1 MLLEVRD
8 LSVRF
13 GGLEALS
20 HVSFDIAPGEI
31 VGLVGPN
38 GAGKSTLV
46 GAVSGSLARYSGQVT
61 FAGES
66 ITGWSPSRIAAL
78 GLARTFQ
85 LVEPFRGMTALESVS
100 LAALYGSASNR
111 SGSIASAERAARVAL
126 GTCGLGGKEDTP
138 CDSLNASQRRRLEI
152 ARSLAARPRL
162 VLLDEVLSGMSSSEL
177 EDGIRLVRSI
187 RDSGVSILMIEHV
200 VRVVAALADRIVVLD
215 HGMVIA
221 SGPTA
226 AVLTDR
232 RAIEVYFGTADFS
245 RPHARGTAAP

>member
-46 GAVSGSLARYSGQVT
+46 GAVSGSIAGYSGQVT
-61 FAGES
+61 FDGQVV
-66 ITGWSPSRIAAL
+66 TGWSPSRIAAL

-100 LAALYGSASNR
+100 LAALYGSAAGR
-111 SGSIASAERAARVAL
+111 SGSMASAERAARAAL
-126 GTCGLGGKEDTP
+126 GTCGLGGHEDTQ

-177 EDGIRLVRSI
+177 GSGIRLVRSI
-187 RDSGVSILMIEHV
+187 RDTGVSILMIEHM
-200 VRVVAALADRIVVLD
+200 VRVVAELADRIVVLD
-215 HGMVIA
+215 HGKVIA

-232 RAIEVYFGTADFS
+232 RAVEVYFGTTDLS
-245 RPHARGTAAP
+245 RHPAAGTAGP